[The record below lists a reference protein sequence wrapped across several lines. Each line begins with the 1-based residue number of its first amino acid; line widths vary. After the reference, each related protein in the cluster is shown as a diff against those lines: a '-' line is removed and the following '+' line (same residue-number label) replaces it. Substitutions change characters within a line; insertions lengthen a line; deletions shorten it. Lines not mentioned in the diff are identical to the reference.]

1 MADRSNLRPIATSR
15 KPRAKRGLGL
25 AIVPG
30 GRGAGV
36 PPPLGAVLIEDGAL
50 APGDL
55 IRALAL
61 QAREQA
67 RLGEIL
73 LSHGMVSETQL
84 FAALARQW
92 QADVVDPVAQPPD
105 PRLIDRLGAGFCLQS
120 GLLPWRGTGG
130 ATVVLTARP
139 EEFER
144 HRPLLEE
151 RFGPV
156 IMALG
161 AEQALHAGLLSARV
175 DDLRLRA
182 ESRVAPALSCRLWD
196 GAAVRRLAVAA
207 AVTLTAALLMAPLAV
222 LAGLTLIAL
231 TMMLLNIGLRATAAF
246 TAVRAG
252 RSGAR
257 PDPLAARRPTPIGR
271 LPIVSVMVPLYK
283 EPDIAPRLIARLGR
297 LTYPRELLDVLLLVE
312 AEDTETLS
320 ALRATR
326 LPRWM
331 RVVTVPAGPLKT
343 KPRALNFGLD
353 FCRGSIIGIYDAED
367 APEADQIHRI
377 VRRFQ
382 QAGPDVGCVQG
393 VLDFYN
399 PRRNWL
405 SRCFTVEYAAL
416 FRLVLPGLERL
427 GLPIPLG
434 GTTLFCRRT
443 ALEDLGA
450 WDAHNVTEDA
460 DLGVRLAR
468 RGYRTVC
475 LDTVTEE
482 EANCRLTPWV
492 RQRSRWIK
500 GYMMTWVVHM
510 RDPAALRRDLGW
522 RGFFGFQ
529 VLFLAAPLQFLLAPV
544 LWSFWV
550 LALGLP
556 HPVTAVLPA
565 GVAGGMVALFLL
577 AEITNIA
584 IGMTAVSGRRH
595 RGLRRWVPTLHVY
608 YPLASAAACK
618 AGWEL
623 VARPFYWDKTAHGLF
638 DQPDPCAAAHLG

>member
-1 MADRSNLRPIATSR
+1 MVDGSNARPLATFRRLRGGDG
-15 KPRAKRGLGL
+15 RGL
-25 AIVPG
+25 AVVRG
-30 GRGAGV
+30 GR
-36 PPPLGAVLIEDGAL
+36 DGAL
-50 APGDL
+50 PRLGAILTEDGVLQPGDL

-61 QAREQA
+61 QGREHA

-73 LSHGMVSETQL
+73 LGHGMVTEAQL
-84 FAALARQW
+84 FDALSRQW
-92 QADVVDPVAQPPD
+92 QADVIDPVAEPPD
-105 PRLIDRLGAGFCLQS
+105 PRLIDRLGAESCLRA
-120 GLLPWRGTGG
+120 GLLPWRALGGG
-130 ATVVLTARP
+130 AVVLTARP

-144 HRPLLEE
+144 HRSMLEE

-156 IMALG
+156 IMGLADERG
-161 AEQALHAGLLSARV
+161 LHAGLLAVRG
-175 DDLRLRA
+175 DDLRRRA
-182 ESRVAPALSCRLWD
+182 EARVAPALSCRMWRGD
-196 GAAVRRLAVAA
+196 AVRRVAVATAAGLAAVFIAAPLTAVAA
-207 AVTLTAALLMAPLAV
+207 
-222 LAGLTLIAL
+222 LTLIAL
-231 TMMLLNIGLRATAAF
+231 TAMLLNIGLRGFAAL
-246 TAVRAG
+246 TCLRA
-252 RSGAR
+252 RRADAR
-257 PDPLAARRPTPIGR
+257 PDPLAAKRPAPIGR
-271 LPIVSVMVPLYK
+271 LPVVSIMVPLYK

-297 LTYPRELLDVLLLVE
+297 LTYPKELLDIVLLVE
-312 AEDTETLS
+312 AEDARTQD
-320 ALRATR
+320 ALQAAR

-331 RVVTVPAGPLKT
+331 RVIIVPAGPLKT

-353 FCRGSIIGIYDAED
+353 FCRGAIIGIYDAED
-367 APEADQIHRI
+367 APEADQIHRV
-377 VRRFQ
+377 VRRFHE
-382 QAGPDVGCVQG
+382 AGPEVGCVQG

-399 PRRNWL
+399 PRHNWL

-434 GTTLFCRRT
+434 GTTLFCRRE

-460 DLGVRLAR
+460 DLGIRLAR
-468 RGYRTVC
+468 RGYRTTC

-482 EANCRLTPWV
+482 EANCRLLPWV

-522 RGFFGFQ
+522 RGFLGFQ

-544 LWSFWV
+544 LWSFWL

-565 GVAGGMVALFLL
+565 GAAGLMVALFLA
-577 AEITNIA
+577 AEAVNIA
-584 IGMTAVSGRRH
+584 IGAVAVSGRRH

-623 VARPFYWDKTAHGLF
+623 VMRPFYWDKTAHGLF
-638 DQPDPCAAAHLG
+638 DQPDPCAAAHVG